1 MMIVIKS
8 VSESVLFAEII
19 ILVRITIS
27 LVICLVSMIG
37 LDMKD
42 A

>member
-19 ILVRITIS
+19 ILARITIS